1 MIDKKVKQIKKDIQ
15 AIQDGEMLAI
25 YNKPTDEEINKDY
38 AIKLQRWRI
47 EVLKGLKK
55 KTKTQLSQELIELEE
70 KFKVKPDF
78 ETAVVIDLYRIALGV
93 L

>member
-1 MIDKKVKQIKKDIQ
+1 MIDKKVKQIKKDIK

-25 YNKPTDEEINKDY
+25 YNKHTDEEINKDY

-47 EVLKGLKK
+47 EVLKGLKT
-55 KTKTQLSQELIELEE
+55 KTKTQLSQELLGLEE

-78 ETAVVIDLYRIALGV
+78 ETAVAMDLYRIALGV